1 MERLEANL
9 ERAGLAR
16 RATTATL
23 DWNDDDAFYEENARS
38 FDVVLGSD
46 VVHEEDM
53 AGGVF
58 RALTRYLAPGGVA
71 MIVLAAP
78 HSRGGAETFQ
88 NLLRAHKDEFIV
100 RTRRIKNA
108 IVCVGIEEECEDV
121 PLDAYMIA
129 LCCGD
134 EGFEPPMEVLD

>member
-1 MERLEANL
+1 
-9 ERAGLAR
+9 
-16 RATTATL
+16 
-23 DWNDDDAFYEENARS
+23 
-38 FDVVLGSD
+38 
-46 VVHEEDM
+46 
-53 AGGVF
+53 
-58 RALTRYLAPGGVA
+58 

-88 NLLRAHKDEFIV
+88 NLLRAHEDEFIV

-129 LCCGD
+129 RRRGD
-134 EGFEPPMEVLD
+134 DGFEPPLEVLD